1 MKISERGINFIQHF
15 EGFYSK
21 PYYCPAGVLT
31 IGFGTVIKKGRY
43 VDGITKEQATELMMN
58 ELNKNERSINR
69 LIKVELNQNQF
80 DALCSFVYN
89 LGAGSLQVS
98 TLRKKLNSGE
108 YLDAANE
115 FLKWVY
121 GGGKKLKGLV
131 IRRRAERE
139 LFMNNSSN

>member
-31 IGFGTVIKKGRY
+31 IGFGTVIKKGMY

-98 TLRKKLNSGE
+98 TLRKKLNNGE

-131 IRRRAERE
+131 RRRLAERE
-139 LFMNNSSN
+139 MFIG

>member
-31 IGFGTVIKKGRY
+31 IGFGTVIKKGMY

-89 LGAGSLQVS
+89 LGAGSLQAS

-131 IRRRAERE
+131 RRRLAERE
-139 LFMNNSSN
+139 MFIG

>member
-1 MKISERGINFIQHF
+1 M
-15 EGFYSK
+15 
-21 PYYCPAGVLT
+21 
-31 IGFGTVIKKGRY
+31 Y

-98 TLRKKLNSGE
+98 TLRKKLNNGE

-131 IRRRAERE
+131 RRRLAERE
-139 LFMNNSSN
+139 MFIG